1 MNRQYIL
8 GIDQSTQ
15 ATKAILVDQDGK
27 VTARC
32 GLPHRQIVND
42 EGWVEH
48 DPEEIWENT
57 LGVIKTLIQEN
68 HLSAQDIRQIAICNQ
83 RETACVWNRE
93 TGKPVYNAV
102 VWQCSRG
109 KAISA
114 RLEEKGLAPKVKER
128 SGMQLSPYFSAAKIA
143 WILEN
148 VPGVKGLN
156 DAGKLCIG
164 TMDAFLVWRLTGG
177 EVFRTD
183 YSNAARTQLFNIHTL
198 SWDEELCGMFGVN
211 PACLPEVADS
221 DGFYGETDAEGAF
234 EKKIPIVGVMGD
246 SNGALYGEGCYKSGM
261 VKATYGTGSS
271 IMMNI
276 GTKPVIGENPGTVT
290 SIAWGLGG
298 QVEYVLEGNINYSA
312 AVVRWLEKDLH
323 LIAGAAETGELAEQA
338 NPADTTYIVPAFSG
352 LGAPYWDNDAEG
364 MVCGMTRLTGKAE
377 FVRAALDCIDYQIT
391 DILRIMEETASVRVE
406 ELHTDGGATRNK
418 YLMQFQSDIMNCTV
432 TASREE
438 EVSLLGPVFAG
449 GLKTGFFTN
458 VEGFVEKSVY
468 TPDMDSGVREKKLA
482 GWKKAVSRCLFKG

>member
-1 MNRQYIL
+1 MSKKYIL

-15 ATKAILVDQDGK
+15 ATKAILVDQGGK

-32 GLPHRQIVND
+32 GIAHRQIVND

-48 DPEEIWENT
+48 DPEEIWKNT
-57 LGVIKTLIQEN
+57 IGVIRKLV
-68 HLSAQDIRQIAICNQ
+68 QDGNLTADAIAQIAICNQ
-83 RETACVWNRE
+83 RETACVWDRE
-93 TGKPVYNAV
+93 SGKPVYNAV

-109 KAISA
+109 KNISA
-114 RLEEKGLAPKVKER
+114 RLEAQGIAPKVKEI

-148 VPGVKGLN
+148 VPGAKELN

-164 TMDAFLVWRLTGG
+164 TMDAFLIWRLTKGG
-177 EVFRTD
+177 VFATD

-198 SWDEELCGMFGVN
+198 TWDEQLCGWFGVN
-211 PACLPEVADS
+211 PACLPTLEDS
-221 DGFYGETDAEGAF
+221 DGSYGETDADGIF
-234 EKKIPIVGVMGD
+234 DKKVPIIGVMGD
-246 SNGALYGEGCYKSGM
+246 SNGALFGEGCLKSGM

-276 GTKPVIGENPGTVT
+276 GTKAVIGENPGTVT

-298 QVEYVLEGNINYSA
+298 KVEYVLEGNINYSA
-312 AVVRWLEKDLH
+312 AVIRWLEKDLL
-323 LIAGAAETGELAEQA
+323 LIANAAETGDLAKQA
-338 NPADTTYIVPAFSG
+338 NPSDTTYIVPAFSG

-364 MVCGMTRLTGKAE
+364 MICGMTRVTGKAE

-391 DILRIMEETASVRVE
+391 DILKIMEETARVKVE
-406 ELHTDGGATRNK
+406 ELHTDGGATRNT
-418 YLMQFQSDIMNCTV
+418 YLMQFQSDLMNCTV

-449 GLKTGFFTN
+449 ALKTGFFTD
-458 VEGFVEKSVY
+458 VEGFVEKTVY
-468 TPDMDSGVREKKLA
+468 TPKMDNETRATKLA
-482 GWKKAVSRCLFKG
+482 GWKKAVSRCLYKG

>member
-1 MNRQYIL
+1 MAGKYIL

-15 ATKAILVDQDGK
+15 ATKAILVDRAGK
-27 VTARC
+27 VVERC

-48 DPEEIWENT
+48 DPEEIWSNT
-57 LGVIKTLIQEN
+57 LSVIRTLKEKQN
-68 HLSAQDIRQIAICNQ
+68 LTAGDIECISICNQ
-83 RETACVWNRE
+83 RETACVWDRE

-114 RLEEKGLAPKVKER
+114 RLESEGRAPEVKAL

-148 VPGVKGLN
+148 VPGAKEMN

-164 TMDAFLVWRLTGG
+164 TMDAFLVYRLTNGA
-177 EVFRTD
+177 EFKTD
-183 YSNAARTQLFNIHTL
+183 YSNAARTQLFNIVSL
-198 SWDEELCGMFGVN
+198 EWDESLCGMFGVN
-211 PACLPEVADS
+211 KACLPEVISS
-221 DGFYGETDAEGAF
+221 DGFYGETDADGIF
-234 EKKIPIVGVMGD
+234 EKKVPIIGIMGD
-246 SNGALYGEGCYKSGM
+246 SNGALYGEGCLKPGM

-276 GTKPVIGENPGTVT
+276 GTNPVIGENPGTVT

-298 QVEYVLEGNINYSA
+298 KVEYVLEGNINYSA
-312 AVVRWLEKDLH
+312 AVIRWLEKDLL
-323 LIAGAAETGELAEQA
+323 LIASAGETGDLAKEA

-352 LGAPYWDNDAEG
+352 LGSPYWDNDAQG
-364 MVCGMTRLTGKAE
+364 MICGMTRVTGKAE

-391 DILRIMEETASVRVE
+391 DVLKIMEETARVKVD
-406 ELHTDGGATRNK
+406 ELHTDGGATRNT

-432 TASREE
+432 TASQEE
-438 EVSLLGPVFAG
+438 EVSLLGPLFAA
-449 GLKTGFFTN
+449 GLATGFFTD
-458 VEGFVEKSVY
+458 VEGFVEKTVY
-468 TPDMDSGVREKKLA
+468 EPAMDEAVRAKKLE
-482 GWKKAVSRCLFKG
+482 GWRRAVDRCLYKN

>member
-1 MNRQYIL
+1 MSGKYIL

-15 ATKAILVDQDGK
+15 ATKAILVNKEGK

-48 DPEEIWENT
+48 DPEEIWRNT
-57 LGVIKTLIQEN
+57 LGVIRALMEQE
-68 HLSAQDIRQIAICNQ
+68 HLGAEDIVQIAICNQ

-93 TGKPVYNAV
+93 TGKCVYNAV

-109 KAISA
+109 KNISA
-114 RLEEKGLAPKVKER
+114 RLEAQGIAPKVKEL

-148 VPGVKGLN
+148 VPGAKELN
-156 DAGKLCIG
+156 DEGKLCIG
-164 TMDAFLVWRLTGG
+164 TMDTFLVWRMTGG
-177 EVFRTD
+177 KEFRTD
-183 YSNAARTQLFNIHTL
+183 YSNAARTQLFNIRTL
-198 SWDEELCGMFGVN
+198 SWDKELCGWFGVN
-211 PACLPEVADS
+211 PACLPALTDS
-221 DGFYGETDAEGAF
+221 DGFYGETDAEGIL
-234 EKKIPIVGVMGD
+234 EKKVPIVGVMGD
-246 SNGALYGEGCYKSGM
+246 SNGALFGEGCLRSGM

-276 GTKPVIGENPGTVT
+276 GAEPVIGENPGTVT
-290 SIAWGLGG
+290 SIAWGLDGKT
-298 QVEYVLEGNINYSA
+298 EYVLEGNINYSA
-312 AVVRWLEKDLH
+312 AVIRWLEKDLL
-323 LIAGAAETGELAEQA
+323 LIANAGETQELAKSA

-364 MVCGMTRLTGKAE
+364 MICGMTRVTGKAE

-391 DILRIMEETASVRVE
+391 DILKIMEETAGVKVE
-406 ELHTDGGATRNK
+406 ELHTDGGATRNT
-418 YLMQFQSDIMNCTV
+418 YLMQFQSDLMNCVV

-449 GLKTGFFTN
+449 GLKTAFFRD
-458 VEGFVEKSVY
+458 VEGFVEKTVY
-468 TPDMDSGVREKKLA
+468 HPHMEEETRLRKLA
-482 GWKKAVSRCLFKG
+482 GWKRAVERCLYKG